1 MQKQCAQAIVLLSF
15 PWHLRLIITS
25 LHASLFSNQ
34 QRCLNHLHV
43 PLVRGLAWVS
53 PPTLWMQGNLEKMC
67 RTLEDQVSELK
78 TKEEEQ
84 QRLINEL
91 TAQRGRL
98 QTESGGFFPWNH
110 KLTLHFQFAD
120 HCTELLEI
128 IYYVPWRHLIIDQW
142 RKLALVQKKGCSV
155 DRWVGR
161 QIGCWYS
168 CFCFWISYSRF
179 GGNQ

>member
-1 MQKQCAQAIVLLSF
+1 
-15 PWHLRLIITS
+15 
-25 LHASLFSNQ
+25 
-34 QRCLNHLHV
+34 
-43 PLVRGLAWVS
+43 
-53 PPTLWMQGNLEKMC
+53 MQGNLEKMC

-98 QTESGGFFPWNH
+98 QTESGRLFPWNH

-142 RKLALVQKKGCSV
+142 RKLALVQKKCCSV